1 MVSLDD
7 LKNLIIYKK
16 QFYLPI
22 NEKNKKKNSLIML
35 LTPNYKSSANMMTMP
50 YMKNLKYFESYYM
63 EKNMFMYVK
72 NNDTLNE
79 NVCIIP
85 ESDYTDSIISI
96 TEDYNDGKYMTKSYV
111 NYNGDNRSIY
121 IIKKNLIMKDFPV

>member
-35 LTPNYKSSANMMTMP
+35 LTPNYKSSANMSLIIWRRMCSFIQRVQM
-50 YMKNLKYFESYYM
+50 
-63 EKNMFMYVK
+63 NMFV
-72 NNDTLNE
+72 
-79 NVCIIP
+79 
-85 ESDYTDSIISI
+85 
-96 TEDYNDGKYMTKSYV
+96 
-111 NYNGDNRSIY
+111 
-121 IIKKNLIMKDFPV
+121 